1 MKSGNLSNEGNAMKN
16 LPETEKPFTSLADLA
31 NMDVEATARAIEAD
45 EGEPLPGLREALEE
59 VKRGKSARV
68 TTPEQLIFR
77 EARRMTGLS
86 RAEFARRIGTPV
98 ATMRGWEQG
107 RFQPPSAAT
116 ALARLIVKRPDLV
129 EELAA

>member
-1 MKSGNLSNEGNAMKN
+1 MKN

-45 EGEPLPGLREALEE
+45 EGEPIPGLRKALEE
-59 VKRGKSARV
+59 VKQGKIARV
-68 TTPEQLIFR
+68 TTPEQLLLR

-86 RAEFARRIGTPV
+86 QAEFAKRIGTPV

-107 RFQPPSAAT
+107 RFSPPGTAT
-116 ALARLIVKRPDLV
+116 ALALLITKHP
-129 EELAA
+129 ELAKELDHA